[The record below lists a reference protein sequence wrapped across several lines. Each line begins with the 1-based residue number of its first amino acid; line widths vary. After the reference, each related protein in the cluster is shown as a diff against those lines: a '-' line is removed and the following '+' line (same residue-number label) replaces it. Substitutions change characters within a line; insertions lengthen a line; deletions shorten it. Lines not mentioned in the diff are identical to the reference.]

1 MSPMT
6 EQRSV
11 FFLLMLMHATTCQ
24 GYAVAENCSI
34 QANQTNSPANTTQI
48 HSSKFLH
55 KLQTIYKEHPF
66 FHPLTSSMIKHR
78 IHYCNEN
85 LTHKRFSVDE
95 NGSLVH
101 NK

>member
-1 MSPMT
+1 MITFCKFANPMPIISLIYVT
-6 EQRSV
+6 SKSV
-11 FFLLMLMHATTCQ
+11 ANNLNRQINHIHQ
-24 GYAVAENCSI
+24 G
-34 QANQTNSPANTTQI
+34 TLTQI